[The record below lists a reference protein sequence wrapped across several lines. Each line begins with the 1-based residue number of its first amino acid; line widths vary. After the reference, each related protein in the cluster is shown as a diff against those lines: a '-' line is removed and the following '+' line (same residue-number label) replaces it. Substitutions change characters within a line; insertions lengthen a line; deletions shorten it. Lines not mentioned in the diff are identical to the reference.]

1 MNQDYLNENMM
12 GPNALIIIK
21 ELMNGL
27 SLKKGTRVLDLGC
40 GKGLSTAFLAKE
52 YGVEVFAVDL
62 WICANENYQRF
73 CKQNLANQVVPL
85 QLDAL
90 NLPFP
95 EKFFDAVISVDAY
108 HYFGNNDTYFKN
120 ILRPLLKDEALVAI
134 AIPGMK
140 MEIDTIPK
148 EMESLWDK
156 EALKMWHSINW
167 WQPKFAPFLKNFKI
181 MEMDCFDK
189 AWQDWLACDNQYAIE
204 DRKMIE
210 TDGGRYMNLIKIIGN
225 IK

>member
-167 WQPKFAPFLKNFKI
+167 WQPKFTPFLKNFKI

-210 TDGGRYMNLIKIIGN
+210 TDGGRYMNLIKITGN

>member
-1 MNQDYLNENMM
+1 MWKRFIN
-12 GPNALIIIK
+12 
-21 ELMNGL
+21 
-27 SLKKGTRVLDLGC
+27 SV
-40 GKGLSTAFLAKE
+40 LAKE
-52 YGVEVFAVDL
+52 YGVGVFAVDL

-95 EKFFDAVISVDAY
+95 EKFFDVIISVDVY
-108 HYFGNNDTYFKN
+108 HYFGSNDTYFKTAFKRRS
-120 ILRPLLKDEALVAI
+120 IVAI
-134 AIPGMK
+134 AVVGMK
-140 MEIDTIPK
+140 MEIDNISK
-148 EMESLWDK
+148 EMEALWDK

-167 WQPKFAPFLKNFKI
+167 WQSKFAPFLKNFKI
-181 MEMDCFDK
+181 MEMNCFDK
-189 AWQDWLACDNQYAIE
+189 AWQDWLICDNQYAIE

-210 TDGGRYMNLIKIIGN
+210 TDGGRYMNLIKITGN